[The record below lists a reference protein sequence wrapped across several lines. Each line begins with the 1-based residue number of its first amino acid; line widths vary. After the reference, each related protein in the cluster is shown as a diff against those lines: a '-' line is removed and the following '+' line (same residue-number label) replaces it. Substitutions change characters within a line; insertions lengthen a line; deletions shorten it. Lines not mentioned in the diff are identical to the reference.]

1 MKHETGLRYYVVYD
15 FKEKTF
21 VVTNFPEWLYN
32 KDIELISAYK
42 DKNIALNE
50 ALNKNLGF

>member
-1 MKHETGLRYYVVYD
+1 MTGLRYYVVYD

-21 VVTNFPEWLYN
+21 VVTNFPEWRYN

-42 DKNIALNE
+42 DKSIALNE

>member
-21 VVTNFPEWLYN
+21 VVTNFPEWRYN

>member
-1 MKHETGLRYYVVYD
+1 MTGLRYYVVYD

-21 VVTNFPEWLYN
+21 GVTIFPEWRYN

-42 DKNIALNE
+42 DKSIALNE